1 MDYDVITLT
10 RFGEIMKPLVGR
22 FKKQASDQLDSYY
35 DIFKK
40 SDADLLEKAARH
52 LMMKAIHFP
61 TPDEILIAMREIRS
75 KEYRENKSPFQELP
89 SCPRCQHG
97 YVQFWYEQLCRNG
110 KTIKRVDVRPCGF
123 CNTEPNAS
131 QHHIQVDNQ
140 IYKAARLLPGTKHMW
155 VPDTN
160 NREIRMDILEPVY
173 AQNDLEIYCE
183 QERSG
188 KVVRSEPPKEFLE
201 KIRGITGK
209 TPSLSF
215 DPEEAL

>member
-1 MDYDVITLT
+1 MGYSEISFLE
-10 RFGEIMKPLVGR
+10 FGEILKPLVGR
-22 FKKQASDQLDSYY
+22 WKRQAADQIDAYYSMLKNANKDHLD
-35 DIFKK
+35 
-40 SDADLLEKAARH
+40 KACKH
-52 LMMKAIHFP
+52 LAKRAVHFP
-61 TPDEILIAMREIRS
+61 SPGEIEDSMREIAN

-89 SCPRCQHG
+89 SCHRCQHG
-97 YVQFWYEQLCRNG
+97 YVQFWYEHTCRNG

-173 AQNDLEIYCE
+173 AQKDLEIYCE

-188 KVVRSEPPKEFLE
+188 KVVRSEPPKELLE
-201 KIRGITGK
+201 KLRGITGK

>member
-1 MDYDVITLT
+1 MITMLELGTLFTPLEKMFKQLNKDQISVYYEKLKGYD
-10 RFGEIMKPLVGR
+10 GEIMKRAVDFLLDEA
-22 FKKQASDQLDSYY
+22 KK
-35 DIFKK
+35 
-40 SDADLLEKAARH
+40 
-52 LMMKAIHFP
+52 FP
-61 TPDEILIAMREIRS
+61 SPGEIKRAYRDMSAQGSSRS
-75 KEYRENKSPFQELP
+75 TGSELP
-89 SCPRCQHG
+89 SCHRCQHG
-97 YVQFWYEQLCRNG
+97 YVQFWYEQTCRNG
-110 KTIKRVDVRPCGF
+110 KTIRRVDSKPCGF

-140 IYKAARLLPGTKHMW
+140 IYKAARLLPGTKYMW

-173 AQNDLEIYCE
+173 AQKDLEIYCE

-188 KVVRSEPPKEFLE
+188 KFVRSEPPKEFLE